1 LFPKKPENAY
11 TFVDITDTVDKKIE
25 ALLKHE
31 TQMDLTFDSLVLEAK
46 TLGVNLSGLENAERE
61 MRNQLI
67 ADAIR
72 NYTAVKGKE
81 LGYKHAE
88 QFRYEKF
95 GMLEMVLGQEI
106 IKPDF
111 PPFSIIED

>member
-1 LFPKKPENAY
+1 
-11 TFVDITDTVDKKIE
+11 
-25 ALLKHE
+25 
-31 TQMDLTFDSLVLEAK
+31 MDLTIDSLVLEAK
-46 TLGVNLSGLENAERE
+46 ILGIDLLGLGNAERE
-61 MRNQLI
+61 IRNQLI

-72 NYTAVKGKE
+72 NYTASKGKN

-106 IKPDF
+106 TKPDF
-111 PPFSIIED
+111 PSFPIQ